1 MIHIHEDGVVETIV
15 LQNVSRGVNQIILP
29 TKPLL
34 FTLEARLDDKI
45 LPTLYDDVNNTLL
58 IIAYSDGVAHIN
70 YLTEAFSKNNMFIIN
85 ISRPIIFNL
94 TIDPGVILMIDP
106 AYIISSESY
115 PNGTLKLIV
124 RGPIDLEYT
133 IRALRTSTTPTTV
146 YTTSSESITAISP
159 QQPAYLIEILMI
171 TAVLITILILI
182 SIFMIYVRRGRKSF
196 EIEYLDKIDLA
207 IINLLDKKG
216 GSAFQSEIQKELLLP
231 KTTLW
236 RHIRRL
242 ERLGYIKIEKIG
254 QVNKLILIKKPR
266 S

>member
-124 RGPIDLEYT
+124 KGPISLEYT
-133 IRALRTSTTPTTV
+133 IRALRTSTMSTTV
-146 YTTSSESITAISP
+146 YTTSSESITIISP

-171 TAVLITILILI
+171 TAVVIAILII
-182 SIFMIYVRRGRKSF
+182 IFMIYVRRGRKSF
-196 EIEYLDKIDLA
+196 EAEYLDKIDLA